1 MSFEC
6 AREAGTS
13 TRSSDIEDPLNLVRI
28 EPVLRFPHAICRWEL
43 DVAMPAERSREIAVG
58 FCGALLQHLGDA
70 VDEIVDEGRLAVFA
84 LPKIPVAASGEV
96 AAVGLLVPRNP
107 SERSSRAL
115 STAIRSIGQEG
126 FDVAGRDLRLRP
138 TSSKAYELSRW
149 VGPSRIWTSV
159 TPWVSGVAGV
169 KNLRT
174 HILDSLGSS
183 LFGDLDQAQRI
194 LAIER
199 LVTRVQAHDEAWV
212 PGLPPASRSFG
223 ARPAPSAHVRISF
236 CSPVEGPIVIGRD
249 RLLGMGLLAPVDPP
263 VEPFE

>member
-13 TRSSDIEDPLNLVRI
+13 TLSSDIEDPFDLVRI
-28 EPVLRFPHAICRWEL
+28 EPVLRSPHAICRWEL
-43 DVAMPAERSREIAVG
+43 DVAMPAERSREIAVS
-58 FCGALLQHLGDA
+58 FCGALLRRLGNA
-70 VDEIVDEGRLAVFA
+70 VDEIVGEGQLAVFA
-84 LPKIPVAASGEV
+84 LPRIPVSAGGKV
-96 AAVGLLVPRNP
+96 AAVGLLIPRNP

-126 FDVAGRDLRLRP
+126 FDVAGRDLRLRSA
-138 TSSKAYELSRW
+138 SSKAYEVSRW

-159 TPWVSGVAGV
+159 TPWVSGALEVR
-169 KNLRT
+169 NLRT
-174 HILDSLGSS
+174 HLIDSLGSA

-194 LAIER
+194 MAMKR

-212 PGLPPASRSFG
+212 PGLLPASRSSG
-223 ARPAPSAHVRISF
+223 ARTPPTAHVRISF

-249 RLLGMGLLAPVDPP
+249 RLLGMGLLVPVDPP
-263 VEPFE
+263 AEPFE